1 MTSGAPKRLFS
12 AERKLQERLAAKNGA
27 PVAAAIAADTSGITN
42 EDLMTAIKALQSEVM
57 MRAAQAMEVS
67 HQQQE
72 QVLGHSG
79 AQRATQTEIDE
90 AQEELDTKLDE
101 VNLLRTEVR
110 ALSRSIHD
118 TKREIKALSM
128 SEEDKFSIVT
138 NELDQIVGAT
148 ERATV
153 QILNSAERID
163 DLAQQLRQHSPDQF
177 VTQLTDEILENTIG
191 MFEACN
197 FQDLCGQRTT
207 KVVNALKFIE
217 ERVERMMEIWG
228 EDNFD
233 TVDQPDEV
241 LAAEADRAPM
251 GEELHGPASHGGG
264 ISQADIDAL
273 FD

>member
-1 MTSGAPKRLFS
+1 MTSGATKRLFS
-12 AERKLQERLAAKNGA
+12 AERKIKAKIMEASGVSA
-27 PVAAAIAADTSGITN
+27 GAADPSGITN
-42 EDLMTAIKALQSEVM
+42 QDLMTAIKALQSELLM
-57 MRAAQAMEVS
+57 QKAQVKELSQADRKE
-67 HQQQE
+67 E
-72 QVLGHSG
+72 LK
-79 AQRATQTEIDE
+79 E
-90 AQEELDTKLDE
+90 AQHDLEDKLDE

-118 TKREIKALSM
+118 TKREIKALGM
-128 SEEDKFSIVT
+128 NEEDKFSVVT
-138 NELDQIVGAT
+138 NELDEIVGAT
-148 ERATV
+148 ERATET
-153 QILNSAERID
+153 ILTAAEKID

-207 KVVNALKFIE
+207 KVVNTLKFIE

-228 EDNFD
+228 EENFD
-233 TVDQPDEV
+233 TVDHPDEV
-241 LAAEADRAPM
+241 KALEAARAPE
-251 GEELHGPASHGGG
+251 GEELHGPAEHGGG